1 MQFKISWESHLKSY
15 SELTNVNFTVSYDSY
30 IYIITIS
37 PCKVYKLDRKQFL
50 YSEFGSDSLMT
61 TVCIIVYPI
70 FI

>member
-15 SELTNVNFTVSYDSY
+15 SELTNFNVSYDSY

-37 PCKVYKLDRKQFL
+37 PCKVYKLDSKQFL
-50 YSEFGSDSLMT
+50 YPEFGTDSLMT
-61 TVCIIVYPI
+61 AVCMIAYPI